1 VPAGEHPYAHV
12 EELTPTWRGVLH
24 AYAFWFAL
32 VAAVLLIA
40 LAPDPGARLAAG
52 IYGAGMCALFAVSG
66 VYHRWRWSPRWRPLV
81 RRLDHSTIYVFIA
94 ASITP
99 LALLVLTGPV
109 QAAVLL
115 LGWSGA
121 LAGIAMS
128 AAWIEAPRG
137 LVALSYVAVGC
148 AALTGLPQTLSR
160 VALTPLLLLGLGAL
174 LYIAGAVVYA
184 LRRPDPWPRTFGFH
198 EIFHGLVVVAAACH
212 FLAMVIWI
220 VPGGN
225 PV

>member
-1 VPAGEHPYAHV
+1 MSIGEHPYAQV

-32 VAAVLLIA
+32 AAAGLLIA
-40 LAPDPGARLAAG
+40 LAPGPDARLAAG

-66 VYHRWRWSPRWRPLV
+66 RSHRWRWNPRWRPLV
-81 RRLDHSTIYVFIA
+81 RRLDHSTIYIFIA
-94 ASITP
+94 ASTTP

-109 QAAVLL
+109 QTAVLL
-115 LGWSGA
+115 LGWIGA

-128 AAWIEAPRG
+128 TAWIEAPRG
-137 LVALSYVAVGC
+137 LVALSYVAVGS

-160 VALTPLLLLGLGAL
+160 VALTPLLLLGLGSL
-174 LYIAGAVVYA
+174 LYIVGAAVYA

-198 EIFHGLVVVAAACH
+198 EIFHSLVVVAAACH
-212 FLAMVIWI
+212 FVAMIVWI
-220 VPGGN
+220 VPASDA
-225 PV
+225 V

>member
-1 VPAGEHPYAHV
+1 MIA
-12 EELTPTWRGVLH
+12 EEVTPTWRGVLH

-32 VAAVLLIA
+32 AAAVLLIA
-40 LAPDPGARLAAG
+40 LAPGPEARLAAA

-66 VYHRWRWSPRWRPLV
+66 LYHRWRWNPRWRPLV

-99 LALLVLTGPV
+99 PALLVLTGPV
-109 QAAVLL
+109 QVAVLL
-115 LGWSGA
+115 LAWIGA

-137 LVALSYVAVGC
+137 LVALSYVVVGC
-148 AALTGLPQTLSR
+148 AALTGLPQTTSR
-160 VALTPLLLLGLGAL
+160 LELTPLLLLGLGGVI
-174 LYIAGAVVYA
+174 YIIGAVVYA

-198 EIFHGLVVVAAACH
+198 EIFHSLVILAAACH
-212 FLAMVIWI
+212 LVAMMVWI
-220 VPGGN
+220 LPSG
-225 PV
+225 